1 MSNIFDRYPELNPS
15 NYDEDD
21 VTILIDWARDAYDEL
36 SNLQDRLHVAN
47 QRLEKINDLA
57 EEQ

>member
-1 MSNIFDRYPELNPS
+1 MNDIFDRYQELNPS
-15 NYDEDD
+15 NYDDED
-21 VTILIDWARDAYDEL
+21 VTSLVDWAHEAYDEL
-36 SNLQDRLHVAN
+36 SSLQSRLEIAN